1 MNEVNN
7 GMNPLNQNPNQV
19 SGNDTNN
26 QNPNMNF
33 INGNMPN
40 NYPNYNNQT
49 NNMNDILNN
58 GQQVNSYSTNT
69 VSQNNLENQPSS
81 MNNGIQLNNDMNY
94 MNGNMS
100 NNYSVT
106 DSAANS
112 INDITTNQS
121 PMTSRMDKYN
131 TTNLDNST
139 NDLNTNMLNSNQTN
153 NMNNNMME
161 NNSTNDMNNDIPISV
176 SSLQNSE
183 PVTNNQN
190 ITPTNNNQKQ
200 KDDTDAY
207 FADAKKKGFP
217 VWIIF
222 VILLLAVIGG
232 GVYYFMVIDTP
243 QNIFKGLLDSKLF
256 GIKLEAYEQSTIDFE
271 GNVKLMSSDEDMKQV
286 FDIINKISVKGSIGE
301 DYKNKTFFVN
311 LEPSYESKKLLGI
324 NAYYENSN
332 IYLESK
338 DIYDKVL
345 KSELPEETVEM
356 INQLF
361 ENENKEDVETII
373 SSLKKSLSS
382 ALENVQNKKEYVK
395 LDKNYVKKV
404 SILIE
409 AQTLVDV
416 YKSLANDSD
425 FLSSLSKLTETPQSD
440 IKESLEDEIEYNE
453 DLEEGDYEPIKI
465 SLYLSIITNKFYKA
479 EIIDEEVMITVE
491 QEDDVFSYKLYDEDD
506 IIQLE
511 GSFSLVKN
519 NKNDYSLF
527 YSIDVIEEQISMEF
541 NIDYSVKYNE
551 DIQKV
556 STTDAI
562 DINNLSDA
570 EANKILTNISENENI
585 KKFVEDISAI
595 FSYMTTGDED
605 YLA

>member
-161 NNSTNDMNNDIPISV
+161 NNSTNDMNNDIPISG
-176 SSLQNSE
+176 SSLQNSDY
-183 PVTNNQN
+183 VTNNQN
-190 ITPTNNNQKQ
+190 TTPKNNNPKQ

-217 VWIIF
+217 MWIIF

-256 GIKLEAYEQSTIDFE
+256 GIKLEDYEKSTIDFE

-338 DIYDKVL
+338 DIYDKIL

-409 AQTLVDV
+409 AQTLADV

-440 IKESLEDEIEYNE
+440 IKESLEEEIEYI
-453 DLEEGDYEPIKI
+453 EEYQEDYEPIKI
-465 SLYLSIITNKFYKA
+465 SLYLSIITNKFYKV

-556 STTDAI
+556 ATTDAV

-570 EANKILTNISENENI
+570 DANKILTNISENENI

-595 FSYMTTGDED
+595 FSYITTGDED

>member
-404 SILIE
+404 SILVE
-409 AQTLVDV
+409 PQTLADV

>member
-7 GMNPLNQNPNQV
+7 GMNPLNQNPNQF
-19 SGNDTNN
+19 SGNNTN
-26 QNPNMNF
+26 NPNMNF

-40 NYPNYNNQT
+40 NYQMNDNSVNNMNNIMNNEPQVNASMNSFDT
-49 NNMNDILNN
+49 NNMNSVNGNMPNN
-58 GQQVNSYSTNT
+58 YQMNDNPVNNIYD
-69 VSQNNLENQPSS
+69 S
-81 MNNGIQLNNDMNY
+81 MNNIPQVNNDMNTFNQQPAT
-94 MNGNMS
+94 MD
-100 NNYSVT
+100 NN
-106 DSAANS
+106 
-112 INDITTNQS
+112 
-121 PMTSRMDKYN
+121 
-131 TTNLDNST
+131 
-139 NDLNTNMLNSNQTN
+139 TN
-153 NMNNNMME
+153 NMMV
-161 NNSTNDMNNDIPISV
+161 NNSPSDISNDIPINEQT
-176 SSLQNSE
+176 LPNNN
-183 PVTNNQN
+183 PVNNN
-190 ITPTNNNQKQ
+190 PNTIETNNNFKQ

-217 VWIIF
+217 MWIIF
-222 VILLLAVIGG
+222 VILFLAVIGG
-232 GVYYFMVIDTP
+232 GVYYFFVIDTP
-243 QNIFKGLLDSKLF
+243 QNIFKGLLNSKLF
-256 GIKLEAYEQSTIDFE
+256 GITLEDYEQSTIDFE
-271 GNVKLMSSDEDMKQV
+271 GNLKLMSSDEDMKQV
-286 FDIINKISVKGSIGE
+286 FDIINKISVKGSVGE

-338 DIYDKVL
+338 DLYDKVL

-404 SILIE
+404 SILVE
-409 AQTLVDV
+409 PQTLADV

-440 IKESLEDEIEYNE
+440 IKESLEDEIEYI
-453 DLEEGDYEPIKI
+453 EEYQEDYEPIKI

-556 STTDAI
+556 ATTDAI

-595 FSYMTTGDED
+595 FSYITTGDGD

>member
-301 DYKNKTFFVN
+301 DYKNKTFFLN

-409 AQTLVDV
+409 AQTLADV

-440 IKESLEDEIEYNE
+440 IKESLEDEIEYIEEYQE
-453 DLEEGDYEPIKI
+453 DYGPIKI

-556 STTDAI
+556 ATTDAV

-570 EANKILTNISENENI
+570 DTNKILTNISENENI
-585 KKFVEDISAI
+585 NKFAEDISAI

>member
-81 MNNGIQLNNDMNY
+81 MNNRTQLNNDMNY

-190 ITPTNNNQKQ
+190 ITPTNNNPKQ

-232 GVYYFMVIDTP
+232 GVYYFFVIDTP
-243 QNIFKGLLDSKLF
+243 QNIFSGLLNSKLF
-256 GIKLEAYEQSTIDFE
+256 GITLEDYEKSTIDFE

-311 LEPSYESKKLLGI
+311 LEPSYESNKLLGI

-373 SSLKKSLSS
+373 SSLKKGISS

-416 YKSLANDSD
+416 YKSLANDSN

-440 IKESLEDEIEYNE
+440 IKESLEDEIEYI
-453 DLEEGDYEPIKI
+453 EEYQEDYEPIKI

-491 QEDDVFSYKLYDEDD
+491 QEDDVYSYKLYDEDD

-556 STTDAI
+556 ATTDAV

-570 EANKILTNISENENI
+570 DTNKILTNISENENI

-595 FSYMTTGDED
+595 FSYMTTGDGD